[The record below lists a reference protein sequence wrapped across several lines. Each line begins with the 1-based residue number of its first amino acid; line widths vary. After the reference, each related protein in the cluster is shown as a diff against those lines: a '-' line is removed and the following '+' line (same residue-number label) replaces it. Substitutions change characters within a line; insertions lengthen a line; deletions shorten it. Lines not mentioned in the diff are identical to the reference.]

1 MSFWVHNTDM
11 EQKPTSEFVQ
21 LLTVQRF
28 WNNELIRTMSAAL
41 KAVDDDDTTT
51 FNRQFKRLREIEMRR
66 RKDYELPFNKLAG
79 KKIYK

>member
-1 MSFWVHNTDM
+1 MHNADM

-21 LLTVQRF
+21 LLTVQMF

>member
-1 MSFWVHNTDM
+1 MHNTDM

>member
-1 MSFWVHNTDM
+1 MSWWVHNTDM

>member
-1 MSFWVHNTDM
+1 M

-41 KAVDDDDTTT
+41 KAVDDDDTNK

-66 RKDYELPFNKLAG
+66 RKDYELPFNNLAG

>member
-1 MSFWVHNTDM
+1 M

-21 LLTVQRF
+21 LLAVQRF

-41 KAVDDDDTTT
+41 KAVDDDDTTI

-66 RKDYELPFNKLAG
+66 RKDYEIPLNKLAG

>member
-1 MSFWVHNTDM
+1 
-11 EQKPTSEFVQ
+11 
-21 LLTVQRF
+21 
-28 WNNELIRTMSAAL
+28 MSAAL

-66 RKDYELPFNKLAG
+66 RKDYEIPFNKLAG

>member
-1 MSFWVHNTDM
+1 MHNTDM

-21 LLTVQRF
+21 LLVIQRF

-51 FNRQFKRLREIEMRR
+51 FNHQFKRLREIEMRR

>member
-1 MSFWVHNTDM
+1 M
-11 EQKPTSEFVQ
+11 KPKTKPKSEFVQ
-21 LLTVQRF
+21 LLTVQMF